1 MDDTSI
7 PDSLIL
13 VKPMFLRSKVFY
25 SLFVTIIFV
34 ASLFLALIML
44 DTGISYYRLHQSFS
58 DYVLGSVFILV
69 GVAAVGGSLAILLP
83 AWNQLR
89 QAVQLERKGQVI
101 TGLVIEKY
109 LGKDKDGQRY
119 GFAACVFNSN
129 YLLEQNIPTGLYER
143 LKEGDSIAIRCLTEN
158 PAIARL
164 ENPHG

>member
-7 PDSLIL
+7 PGSLIL
-13 VKPMFLRSKVFY
+13 VKPTFLRSKVFY
-25 SLFVTIIFV
+25 SLFVTIIFA

-44 DTGISYYRLHQSFS
+44 DTGISFCRLNQSFS

-89 QAVQLERKGQVI
+89 QAVQLERKGKVM

-109 LGKDKDGQRY
+109 LGKDKDGKRY

-164 ENPHG
+164 ENPRG